1 MQPDQSQDVKPLD
14 AVIEQHGTASWRL
27 WDRRWMFILLLLV
40 VWTLVA
46 HLDRVIT
53 AQGKVVPLD
62 KVKVIQHLEG
72 GIIKTVLVKENQTVK
87 MGEPLVEL
95 DLATGG
101 VNGSEMSARMAS
113 FRVAQ
118 IRLQAEYTGVE
129 PKWPTDLESQFRAVA
144 DAERSTYLA
153 RRSELSNTLSAI
165 DGQII
170 QGRQRVAEL
179 RARMNALE
187 ASLSIAKQELAL
199 SEGLVKDRLV
209 SQLEHFQRKSAVER
223 LLGDIEG
230 TRQAIPGAQAGMD
243 EASARRREE
252 DSKYRRR
259 ATDERTELERKMASL
274 TEELNRAQDQE
285 KRAVIRAPID
295 GVVKNVKYGSIGN
308 VVKAGEPIMEVVPLK
323 DQLVIELR
331 LSPGDRGYV
340 KIDQGALVK
349 ISAYDF
355 YRHGGLEGRVTAI
368 AADTDSGRNEEQYY
382 RVIVSTDRAYLGG
395 DSKAMPITP
404 GMIADVDIK
413 VDTQSVF
420 WSLLRPVLK
429 LKHEAFREI

>member
-1 MQPDQSQDVKPLD
+1 MQPEARPLD
-14 AVIEQHGTASWRL
+14 AVIEQHGAPSWRL
-27 WDRRWMFILLLLV
+27 WDRRWMAILLLLLL
-40 VWTLVA
+40 WTLLA
-46 HLDRVIT
+46 HLDRVIS

-72 GIIKTVLVKENQTVK
+72 GIVKNVLVKENQTVK

-95 DLATGG
+95 DLATAG
-101 VNGSEMSARMAS
+101 VNGLEMSARMAS

-118 IRLQAEYTGVE
+118 IRLQSESTGVE
-129 PKWPTDLESQFRAVA
+129 PRWPTDLEKQFQAVA
-144 DAERSTYLA
+144 EAERSTYLA
-153 RRSELSNTLSAI
+153 RRTELANTLAAI
-165 DGQII
+165 DGQIT

-179 RARMNALE
+179 RARMSALE
-187 ASLSIAKQELAL
+187 ANLSIARQELAI
-199 SEGLVKDRLV
+199 SEGLVKDKLV

-223 LLGDIEG
+223 LVGDIEG
-230 TRQAIPGAQAGMD
+230 TRQAIPGAQAGVE
-243 EASARRREE
+243 EAMARRREE
-252 DSKYRRR
+252 ESKYRRR

-295 GVVKNVKYGSIGN
+295 GIVKNVKYGTIGN
-308 VVKAGEPIMEVVPLK
+308 VIKSGEPIMEVVPLK
-323 DQLVIELR
+323 DQLVVELR
-331 LSPGDRGYV
+331 LSPSDRGYV
-340 KIDQGALVK
+340 KIDQKALVK

-382 RVIVSTDRAYLGG
+382 RVVVSTDKSHLGA
-395 DSKAMPITP
+395 DAKTMPITP
-404 GMIADVDIK
+404 GMLADVDIK